1 MIICARVD
9 NRLLHGQVL
18 EAWLPRTRATLVVV
32 ASDSLVQ
39 DSLTCMAMECAMPA
53 GVGLEIRSVAEAAR
67 CQRDGEWNDER
78 VLILF
83 KSPDDVLR
91 ALRAGFETPTL
102 NLGNMHFEKGKK
114 EVTPTIFWG
123 PHDRELLQEIRR
135 HGVHVEIQTVPR
147 DRVVNADPLLNG
159 DLRS

>member
-18 EAWLPRTRATLVVV
+18 EAWVPLTRASLVVV

-53 GVGLEIRSVAEAAR
+53 GVALEILAVAEAAR
-67 CQRDGEWNDER
+67 CQREGDWDDER

-83 KSPDDVLR
+83 KTPDDFLR
-91 ALRAGFETPTL
+91 ALRAGFQTPKL
-102 NLGNMHFEKGKK
+102 NLGNMHFEKGKS
-114 EVTPTIFWG
+114 EITPTIFWG
-123 PHDRELLQEIRR
+123 SHDRENLEEIRR
-135 HGVHVEIQTVPR
+135 RGVHVEIQTVPR
-147 DRVVNADPLLNG
+147 DRVVDVDPLLNG
-159 DLRS
+159 NPRS